1 MDFYKYYRKLT
12 NRLDSALSESTK
24 DFLYRNTGFFAPNPP
39 KHQVLGNLT
48 SEYQRR
54 IDKLETVC
62 LFMGP
67 NRNLT
72 TLTASVLAMH
82 PNCQVMSH
90 GGQRVLPV
98 KDLNFLDGYTEEKF
112 RNFCHFALVM
122 SQTRGK
128 GGLGGS
134 ITITHPFR
142 HHPVI
147 RRTYRKRFG
156 RAMIKEE
163 VKCLVWKEA
172 HMVDDYV
179 RQNHIDLDTLLKN
192 NERLRLLLPIRNPLH
207 VAQSFF
213 VNEGFR
219 KTFYGQFSP
228 NDFKPFLKDILD
240 RMQRTIRLQK
250 SNSDQVDVFF
260 EYDISADLLKQLA
273 AFLRISPDQRWIED
287 SLRCFDVKPPAYSF
301 SQEIIDYFEQQITEL
316 FGFDP
321 ACEGKFRHFMPATIH
336 A

>member
-1 MDFYKYYRKLT
+1 
-12 NRLDSALSESTK
+12 
-24 DFLYRNTGFFAPNPP
+24 
-39 KHQVLGNLT
+39 
-48 SEYQRR
+48 
-54 IDKLETVC
+54 
-62 LFMGP
+62 MGP

-82 PNCQVMSH
+82 PHCQVMSH

-98 KDLNFLDGYTEEKF
+98 EELNFLDGYTEKKF
-112 RNFCHFALVM
+112 INFCHFALVM

-147 RRTYRKRFG
+147 RRTYRKRYG

-163 VKCLVWKEA
+163 VRCLVWKEA
-172 HMVDDYV
+172 HMVDDFV
-179 RQNHIDLDTLLKN
+179 RQNHVDLDSLLKK

-207 VAQSFF
+207 VAKSFF

-219 KTFYGQFSP
+219 FTFYNQFP
-228 NDFKPFLKDILD
+228 PDDFRPFVKDILD
-240 RMQRTIRLQK
+240 RMKETILLQK
-250 SNSDQVDVFF
+250 SNPNQVFIFF
-260 EYDISADLLKQLA
+260 ENEISSDLLKQLA
-273 AFLRISPDQRWIED
+273 AILRISDDERWIED
-287 SLRCFDVKPPAYSF
+287 SLRCFDVRPPAYTF
-301 SQEIIDYFEQQITEL
+301 SKEIIDYFDQQITQL

-321 ACEGKFRHFMPATIH
+321 TVESKFRHFIPTIVH
-336 A
+336 V